1 MIITFKKW
9 SLLYLLFI
17 ALSAMGSAQ
26 DEESELQKAASNT
39 TNPLA
44 FVTKL
49 QFQPNYTFLDGG
61 GSQLSLVSRIIQ
73 PTESVGLPFIESE
86 NPTELYT
93 IYRLEVPIISQT
105 ITEEKSE
112 FNATGISDLIFL
124 DAIVF
129 KQDWGL
135 TGVGPAMI
143 FPTASPKV
151 FGSGKLS
158 AGAMAVLLYTQ
169 IKGLQIG
176 ALAQQFLSVAG
187 PSDRQDVNFMFFQ
200 PIINKILG
208 QGFFIQ
214 FNPIMKFDWEN
225 NEYTI
230 PLSLAFGKA
239 FAKNLSMNFGP
250 EYVVSGPQKGN
261 FTVRLNI
268 NAMFASQ

>member
-1 MIITFKKW
+1 MAIKN
-9 SLLYLLFI
+9 I
-17 ALSAMGSAQ
+17 ALSACIFFTCLGIGFSQEKDDTSIQ
-26 DEESELQKAASNT
+26 DAAANS

-61 GSQLSLVSRIIQ
+61 GDQLSLISRIIQ
-73 PTESVGLPFIESE
+73 PTKSIGLPFIESE
-86 NPTELYT
+86 DPSKIYT

-105 ITEEKSE
+105 VTNEKSSL
-112 FNATGISDLIFL
+112 NATGISDLILL

-135 TGVGPAMI
+135 LGVGPAMI
-143 FPTASPKV
+143 FPIASPQV

-158 AGAMAVLLYTQ
+158 AGVMAVLLYTK

-176 ALAQQFLSVAG
+176 ALSQQFFSVAG

-200 PIINKILG
+200 PIVNKILG

-225 NEYTI
+225 NEYTV

-239 FAKNLSMNFGP
+239 FAKNLSMNFGL
-250 EYVVSGPQKGN
+250 EYVVSGPQSGY

-268 NAMFASQ
+268 NAMFATQ